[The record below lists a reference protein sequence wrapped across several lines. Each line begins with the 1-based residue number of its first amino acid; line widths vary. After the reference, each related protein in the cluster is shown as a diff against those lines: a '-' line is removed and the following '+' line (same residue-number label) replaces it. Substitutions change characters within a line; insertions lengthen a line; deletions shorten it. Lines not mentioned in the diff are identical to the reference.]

1 MSFSPGQ
8 LQKTERHYF
17 QTNSLPTIDHGKLF
31 ICEGQKSSMNTQAKI
46 FSSLDSLLQTISER
60 QRKLV
65 VVGGCFD
72 ILHTGHV
79 MFLEEAKKQGET
91 LIVLLESDE
100 SIKRRK
106 GNTRPINMQH
116 DRAYILASL
125 TSVDFVFLLPNSM
138 HDSDYERLVITLKP
152 AIIAITAQDKYRVHK
167 ERQAALISAK
177 VVKVVDPI
185 QNKSTSQ
192 VLRLL
197 QETNE

>member
-1 MSFSPGQ
+1 
-8 LQKTERHYF
+8 
-17 QTNSLPTIDHGKLF
+17 
-31 ICEGQKSSMNTQAKI
+31 MNTQAKI
-46 FSSLDSLLQTISER
+46 FSSLDLLLQKLSKNKG
-60 QRKLV
+60 KLV

-72 ILHTGHV
+72 IIHTGHV
-79 MFLEEAKKQGET
+79 MFLEEAKKQGDT
-91 LIVLLESDE
+91 LIVLLESDQ
-100 SIKRRK
+100 SIKKRK
-106 GNTRPINMQH
+106 GNARPINMQH

-125 TSVDFVFLLPNSM
+125 TSVDFIYLLPDSV

-167 ERQAALISAK
+167 ERQASLINAK